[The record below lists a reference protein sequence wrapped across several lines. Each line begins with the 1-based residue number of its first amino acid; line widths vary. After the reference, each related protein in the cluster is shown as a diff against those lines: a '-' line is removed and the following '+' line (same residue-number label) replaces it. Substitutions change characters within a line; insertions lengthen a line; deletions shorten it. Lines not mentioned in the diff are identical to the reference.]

1 MNKVA
6 FLFPGQGAQYVG
18 MGRDLYEEFP
28 QSRRVFESAEEILG
42 FNLSKLCFEGP
53 HTELTRTQIC
63 QPAVFTVSMAALAAL
78 KELADLKP
86 LIAAGLSLGEYSALA
101 AAGALSLE
109 DGIRLVNLR
118 GRFMEEASRRF
129 PGTMASFIG
138 LTPEAV
144 EEICSRT
151 DTQVAN
157 RNCPGQTV
165 VSGKFEDINKAVSL
179 AKERGARRAIIL
191 DVGGPFH
198 CRLMDSA
205 SEKLGEELEKIQINP
220 PQAPLISN
228 VTADYVRTPRAIK
241 DALKRQVNHSTRWE
255 ETCRRMIADGAE
267 LFLEI
272 GPGKVLKGLLK
283 RIDGSKEVYNVD
295 GVNSVKEIS
304 EFLQKSLQ

>member
-1 MNKVA
+1 MKKVA

-18 MGRDLYEEFP
+18 MGKDLYEEFP
-28 QSRRVFESAEEILG
+28 QSRRVFEIADEILK

-53 HTELTRTQIC
+53 LEELTRTEIC

-78 KELADLKP
+78 KEKTDFKP
-86 LIAAGLSLGEYSALA
+86 IIVAGLSLGEYSALT

-109 DGIRLVNLR
+109 DGVRLVSLR

-138 LTPEAV
+138 LTPDVV
-144 EEICSRT
+144 EEICGRT
-151 DTQVAN
+151 NTQIAN

-165 VSGKFEDINKAVSL
+165 VSGRFDDIDRAVSL
-179 AKERGARRAIIL
+179 AKERGAKRAIIL

-198 CRLMDSA
+198 CRLMNSA
-205 SEKLGEELEKIQINP
+205 SEKLEGELEKIQINSP
-220 PQAPLISN
+220 RASLVSN
-228 VTADYVRTPRAIK
+228 VTADYVRTPGAIK
-241 DALKRQVNHSTRWE
+241 DALISQVNHSTRWE
-255 ETCRRMIADGAE
+255 ESCRRMITDGAE

-283 RIDGSKEVYNVD
+283 RIDSGKEVYNVNN
-295 GVNSVKEIS
+295 VNSVMSINEVLK
-304 EFLQKSLQ
+304 